1 MQSLSSKLGELKNK
15 LAHRKGIAV
24 EALPE
29 VLSFPALSYRV
40 MWDDERII
48 LNGFVRVTE
57 KILDKFRS
65 KSCGA
70 WTSGQTSQARSW
82 QISSFG
88 ATLMSLSTIGT
99 YLGIDAVPG
108 DNRRFQFSL
117 CVCETRWTILAEAP
131 KKMKMQFFTR
141 GKGGMEYDMQRG
153 EREIYLSG
161 RFGLA
166 DLEASGGVCDGA
178 LKVCFKIFY

>member
-1 MQSLSSKLGELKNK
+1 
-15 LAHRKGIAV
+15 
-24 EALPE
+24 
-29 VLSFPALSYRV
+29 

-57 KILDKFRS
+57 KNRQVPITVLWCVDKWSNLASKIMADKFFR
-65 KSCGA
+65 CDA
-70 WTSGQTSQARSW
+70 DVAVDHRY
-82 QISSFG
+82 
-88 ATLMSLSTIGT
+88 TI

-117 CVCETRWTILAEAP
+117 YVRETRWTIFAEAP

-141 GKGGMEYDMQRG
+141 GKGGMEYDMQHG
-153 EREIYLSG
+153 EREVYLSG

-166 DLEASGGVCDGA
+166 DLEASGGVSDGA